1 MTDKAPAENS
11 PEFGL
16 KGRALSL
23 ITDIF
28 KNHPD
33 VEEAL
38 LYGSRAKG
46 TYKPGS
52 DIDIVLK
59 GKNLDLKEL
68 NRIILKLEELDLPY
82 TFDVSIY
89 HRIQDPELI
98 NHIKRVGKT
107 LYTRK

>member
-1 MTDKAPAENS
+1 MTDKGHKENEA
-11 PEFGL
+11 EFGL

-28 KNHPD
+28 KSHPD
-33 VEEAL
+33 VEEAV

-59 GKNLDLKEL
+59 GKNLNLKEL
-68 NRIILKLEELDLPY
+68 NRIILKLEELELPY

-89 HRIQDPELI
+89 HRIQDPELV

-107 LYTRK
+107 LYTG